1 MSQVEM
7 PAAGLFKRLAVGVA
21 VIAGAMI
28 VAACTSNLPDPP
40 KIVPLAHGYLIG
52 AGDGLRV
59 FVWQNSD
66 LTTDTTVRPDG
77 MISLPLIHD
86 IRAAGK
92 TPTQLAQDIGRRL
105 KKYVTEPVVTVMVNT
120 FVGLYSE
127 QIRVVG
133 EAVKPEAIPYRKGM
147 TVLDAMIAVGGLTQ
161 FADGDR
167 ATLVRTVGG
176 VQRSYRLHLDELL
189 RDGHILAN
197 VPLAPGDVITIPQT
211 YF

>member
-1 MSQVEM
+1 MSQVGVR
-7 PAAGLFKRLAVGVA
+7 AAGLFKRLAVRVV
-21 VIAGAMI
+21 VIACTMI

-40 KIVPLAHGYLIG
+40 KIVPPAHKYLIG

-66 LTTDTTVRPDG
+66 LTTNTTVRPDG

-92 TPTQLAQDIGRRL
+92 TPTRLAQDIARRL
-105 KKYVTEPVVTVMVNT
+105 KKYVTEPIVTVMVNT

-133 EAVKPEAIPYRKGM
+133 EAVKPQAIPYRKGM
-147 TVLDAMIAVGGLTQ
+147 TALDAMIAVGGLTQ

-167 ATLVRTVGG
+167 ATLVRTARG
-176 VQRSYRLHLDELL
+176 VQKSYRLHLDELL
-189 RDGHILAN
+189 HDGDMSAN
-197 VPLAPGDVITIPQT
+197 VPLEPGDVITIPQT